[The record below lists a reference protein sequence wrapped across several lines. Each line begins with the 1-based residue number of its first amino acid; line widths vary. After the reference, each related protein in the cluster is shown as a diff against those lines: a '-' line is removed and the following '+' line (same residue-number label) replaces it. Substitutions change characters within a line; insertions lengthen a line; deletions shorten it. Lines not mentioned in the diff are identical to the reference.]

1 MSVKCQKVEHTT
13 NPLPDRLESLIL
25 QLSVNLNSVSE
36 KLEKNGIDDLETKLT
51 EKISTMIDNKLKD
64 KMEEVKSEVKTDIEQ
79 LQSKLDILEKKQLW
93 CQRRVTIHQIHEQ
106 IDLL

>member
-1 MSVKCQKVEHTT
+1 M
-13 NPLPDRLESLIL
+13 
-25 QLSVNLNSVSE
+25 SVNLNSVSE

-79 LQSKLDILEKKQLW
+79 LQSKLDILEKKTVVVSKESDDTPDS
-93 CQRRVTIHQIHEQ
+93 RTN
-106 IDLL
+106 